1 MGILS
6 IQIEVTEQLSNK
18 ELNLIL
24 TQETQVMMI
33 KPKTLKLFKINM
45 LNCSKCVCVCVFCL
59 ESVDNVKQQEDK
71 RKKINNWSLLD

>member
-1 MGILS
+1 
-6 IQIEVTEQLSNK
+6 
-18 ELNLIL
+18 
-24 TQETQVMMI
+24 MMI